1 MKKSDIRRIIKE
13 ELINELRGSYI
24 NEAFGDPLVAKLAKL
39 GARDLNR
46 SYKNFWTAAAK
57 TYDIA
62 WDKLPKGS
70 VRKVQPTSPDVKT
83 GMAFYVINQD
93 IQNPFAS
100 SRGWAYDRVLR
111 GPAVL
116 AVTID
121 NKIQYYGRQG
131 GIGGKQATSSYR
143 GAPEPIG
150 KGAYGTMMVK
160 KLKELA
166 DEVYVF
172 DLESYRGGT
181 TALKA
186 KRADLKLGK
195 DTFKDAKAWKA
206 ANLARYKSI
215 LQSRVGSRDTVD
227 GMVAKIVKIAN
238 EAVTNSMEVPKMN
251 KYDELVTTI
260 GGNEVVVEYVTRAMT
275 RALRYYAEYIRH
287 ENSETREKEDGYG
300 AKYYGEMKLDSA
312 GSIKTILTAFQ
323 SGNARAIERA

>member
-1 MKKSDIRRIIKE
+1 MSMAVELTKIPSTPGVYKFFCNHEIIYIGKAKNLKK
-13 ELINELRGSYI
+13 
-24 NEAFGDPLVAKLAKL
+24 
-39 GARDLNR
+39 
-46 SYKNFWTAAAK
+46 
-57 TYDIA
+57 
-62 WDKLPKGS
+62 
-70 VRKVQPTSPDVKT
+70 
-83 GMAFYVINQD
+83 
-93 IQNPFAS
+93 
-100 SRGWAYDRVLR
+100 RV
-111 GPAVL
+111 
-116 AVTID
+116 
-121 NKIQYYGRQG
+121 
-131 GIGGKQATSSYR
+131 SSYF
-143 GAPEPIG
+143 GN
-150 KGAYGTMMVK
+150 
-160 KLKELA
+160 
-166 DEVYVF
+166 
-172 DLESYRGGT
+172 S
-181 TALKA
+181 
-186 KRADLKLGK
+186 
-195 DTFKDAKAWKA
+195 FKDAKAWKA